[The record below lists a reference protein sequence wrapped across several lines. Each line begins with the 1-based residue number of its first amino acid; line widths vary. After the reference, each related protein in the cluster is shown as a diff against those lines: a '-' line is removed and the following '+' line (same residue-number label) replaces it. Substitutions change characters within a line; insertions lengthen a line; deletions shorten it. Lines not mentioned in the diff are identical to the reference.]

1 MNEESSHAT
10 QQNYSGFIYI
20 WFDAEAKK
28 YYIGSHKGTIED
40 GYRGSGLFFKKAYSK
55 RPEKFKRRILEYV
68 HEKENIIERENYW
81 LSMIDPKDLGKKY
94 YNLKKVAAGGD
105 IVSTLSPEARQQHAE
120 KSSIASK
127 KYWSSI
133 SEEERE
139 TRRKTCFG
147 GNKFDRSYMTEKNR
161 KNKKFGKDNHFYG
174 KTHSEE
180 FIEKTRKLHTG
191 NTYRLGSTLSTESKE
206 NISKN
211 NPNRKPINT
220 PFGVFASSD
229 EFAKRI
235 GSCVG
240 NIMRDR
246 LDCKIT
252 KHQVERSKLFQEHQI
267 GKTPRELGYSYVN

>member
-1 MNEESSHAT
+1 MKT
-10 QQNYSGFIYI
+10 QKYNY
-20 WFDAEAKK
+20 
-28 YYIGSHKGTIED
+28 GT
-40 GYRGSGLFFKKAYSK
+40 A
-55 RPEKFKRRILEYV
+55 ILAAFEYLL
-68 HEKENIIERENYW
+68 ENYKETFVIGQGLW
-81 LSMIDPKDLGKKY
+81 SPWYVGNSMTDL
-94 YNLKKVAAGGD
+94 D
-105 IVSTLSPEARQQHAE
+105 
-120 KSSIASK
+120 
-127 KYWSSI
+127 
-133 SEEERE
+133 
-139 TRRKTCFG
+139 
-147 GNKFDRSYMTEKNR
+147 
-161 KNKKFGKDNHFYG
+161 KKFGKDNHFYG

-191 NTYRLGSTLSTESKE
+191 NTYRLGSTLSAKSKE

-229 EFAKRI
+229 EFAKTI
-235 GSCVG
+235 GIPIG